1 MIKKARI
8 DLQGNITVQKFLSR
22 HELNMVK
29 KRNMQYCAAQL
40 RQDIAQIKKY
50 LAKKSKIA
58 SSATYYAAHKE
69 EYAAYYAAHKEEYAA
84 YYAAHKEEISKTK
97 AAYYAAHK
105 EEYAAYYA
113 AHKEEISKTKAA
125 YYAAHKEEYAAYRA
139 AHKEEISK
147 TKAAYYAAHKETP
160 EYKLAHGQKQCAN
173 CSAWARL
180 RKAYVNGQSVF
191 LCNACIGLG

>member
-58 SSATYYAAHKE
+58 SSAT
-69 EYAAYYAAHKEEYAA
+69 
-84 YYAAHKEEISKTK
+84 
-97 AAYYAAHK
+97 
-105 EEYAAYYA
+105 
-113 AHKEEISKTKAA
+113 

>member
-58 SSATYYAAHKE
+58 SSAT
-69 EYAAYYAAHKEEYAA
+69 
-84 YYAAHKEEISKTK
+84 
-97 AAYYAAHK
+97 YYAAHK

>member
-84 YYAAHKEEISKTK
+84 Y
-97 AAYYAAHK
+97 
-105 EEYAAYYA
+105 
-113 AHKEEISKTKAA
+113 
-125 YYAAHKEEYAAYRA
+125 RA